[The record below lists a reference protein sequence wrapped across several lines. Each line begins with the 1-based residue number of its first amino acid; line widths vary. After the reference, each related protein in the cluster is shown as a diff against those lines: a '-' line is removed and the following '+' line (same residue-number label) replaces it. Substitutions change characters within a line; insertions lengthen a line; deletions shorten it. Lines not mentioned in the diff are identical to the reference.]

1 MTEQLD
7 TCGCC
12 EPAPE
17 PSPIYNRPG
26 LPALS
31 YRVGS
36 YGTFLRRMSN
46 SLGRYTLP
54 DGEHAGDRPLV
65 DLATRASDDPSI
77 ALLDAAAVVADVLT
91 FYQERIANEGFL
103 RTATERRSVLEMARA
118 IGYELNPGVAAT
130 AYLTF
135 TVEDAEGAP
144 GKSDVPAGTQVM
156 SIPPQGQLPQT
167 FETSDAITARK
178 EWNAIKVLT
187 GTPQTLSASSQ
198 QVYLTGTSTNLQPG
212 DHVLLISALSSESP
226 ALVRVNKVE
235 TDQDAGTTCV
245 TLDTTSSALI
255 GASGTSLGIVD
266 VTQKI
271 TMNKT
276 NVQTWI
282 LNKWWYDK
290 DLNAFLTWND
300 WDTDKLLDT
309 VAEMRAADNG
319 STGSLYAMRASAGIF
334 GNNAPVRSTLPA
346 NATSPATTPNY
357 GQNWDSGYQIWHDQ
371 QGSTSSTYYD
381 STADTYLER
390 SISGLVPD
398 SYVALKTAG
407 GTTGVFKL
415 SSAVERS
422 IAAYAMSSKVTGLK
436 LKKVSGS
443 SLSNNTTDKSAS
455 FKVRDTTAY
464 FKSEKLDLSQLPIT
478 DDITPGTILALDGLV
493 LGLVVGQLVT
503 LSGERTDLP
512 GVTGMEIL
520 TIKTIR
526 HSNGTTLLTFESGW
540 KYTYK
545 RRSVSLNA
553 NTVKATHGETVK
565 ETLGSGNGASAH
577 QSFTLK
583 KPPLTYTSAST
594 PSGGESSLELRV
606 DNILWEEASS
616 LYGLTPRDE
625 KYTVRIEDGGS
636 ANVLFGDGI
645 SGARLPTG
653 EYNVT
658 AVYRSGTG
666 LSGQV
671 DAGLLTLLKTRP
683 LGVKGVSNP
692 LAATGA
698 ADPEL
703 MDNARTNAPLTVRT
717 LDRIVSLQDY
727 EDFARTFSGI
737 GKAQA
742 VALWSGEH
750 QLVHLTIAGA
760 DGKPVDPASD
770 LYENLVDAMDAVR
783 DPAQMVRV
791 DQFDSLL
798 FNLKANLVIDARY
811 IAADVLTEAETALK
825 NAYAFAKRSFGQP
838 VTAAEAVTILQSV
851 EGVMAVDLDKLHLT
865 GASETLNQILL
876 TDIAHVDNGIIHRAQ
891 LLLINTLGIKLLE
904 VQP

>member
-1 MTEQLD
+1 MSEQLD
-7 TCGCC
+7 NCGCC

-31 YRVGS
+31 YRVGT
-36 YGTFLRRMSN
+36 YATFLRGMSN

-54 DGEHAGDRPLV
+54 DGEHAGDRPLA

-167 FETSDAITARK
+167 FETSNDITARK
-178 EWNAIKVLT
+178 EWNAIKLET
-187 GTPQTLSASSQ
+187 GSTQVIDTTNSE
-198 QVYLTGTSTNLQPG
+198 VYLAGTTTNLQPG
-212 DHVLLISALSSESP
+212 DHVLFVTGTAEGSQ
-226 ALVRVNKVE
+226 ALVLIK
-235 TDQDAGTTCV
+235 TATLDQDVGHTVLTFEPYSDAYAMYAAQNSISV
-245 TLDTTSSALI
+245 
-255 GASGTSLGIVD
+255 VD
-266 VTQKI
+266 ITQKI
-271 TMNKT
+271 PMNKT
-276 NVQTWI
+276 TIQTWI
-282 LNKWWYDK
+282 LAKEWTNK
-290 DLNAFLTWND
+290 DLIAFLTWNE
-300 WDTDKLLDT
+300 WDTDKLLET
-309 VAEMRAADNG
+309 VAEMRATDNG
-319 STGSLYAMRASAGIF
+319 SIGSVFAMRASAGFF
-334 GNNAPVRSTLPA
+334 GNNAVAYKSLPSGDDA
-346 NATSPATTPNY
+346 PNF
-357 GQNWDSGYQIWHDQ
+357 GEEWDPNGWQIWKDQ
-371 QGSTSSTYYD
+371 QANDYHD
-381 STADTYLER
+381 STADAYLDR
-390 SISGLVPD
+390 SITGLVPD
-398 SYVALKTAG
+398 SWVALKIAG
-407 GTTGVFKL
+407 GATSVFKI
-415 SSAVERS
+415 SSAVEKS
-422 IAAYAMSSKVTGLK
+422 VAAFAMSGKVTGLK
-436 LKKVSGS
+436 LKKVDGNP
-443 SLSNNTTDKSAS
+443 LTAADKTSS

-464 FKSEKLDLSQLPIT
+464 FKSEKLNLSQLPIT

-503 LSGERTDLP
+503 LSGDRTDLP
-512 GVTGMEIL
+512 GVTGREIL
-520 TIKTIR
+520 TIKTIY
-526 HSNGTTLLTFESGW
+526 HSNGTTQLTFESGW

-565 ETLGSGNGASAH
+565 ETLGSGNGASAY

-606 DNILWEEASS
+606 DNILWEESAS

-625 KYTVRIEDGGS
+625 KFTVRIEDGGT

-666 LSGQV
+666 LTGQV

-683 LGVKGVSNP
+683 LGVKGVTNP

-698 ADPEL
+698 ADPES

-742 VALWSGEH
+742 TALWSGEH
-750 QLVHLTIAGA
+750 HLVHLTIAGA

-791 DQFDSLL
+791 DQYDSLL
-798 FNLKANLVIDARY
+798 FNLSANLVIDARY
-811 IAADVLTEAETALK
+811 IAADVLTDAEAALK
-825 NAYAFAKRSFGQP
+825 DAYAFAKRSFGQP
-838 VTAAEAVTILQSV
+838 VTAAEAVTILQGV
-851 EGVMAVDLDKLHLT
+851 EGVIAVDIDKLHLT
-865 GASETLNQILL
+865 GASEILNQILL
-876 TDIAHVDNGIIHRAQ
+876 TDIAHVDDGVIHRAQ
-891 LLLINTLGIKLLE
+891 LLLVNTLGIKLLE

>member
-1 MTEQLD
+1 MSEQLD
-7 TCGCC
+7 NCGCC

-26 LPALS
+26 LPTLS
-31 YRVGS
+31 YRVGT
-36 YGTFLRRMSN
+36 YGTFLQRMAN
-46 SLGRYTLP
+46 KLARYTLP
-54 DGEHAGDRPLV
+54 DGDHAGDRPLA

-103 RTATERRSVLEMARA
+103 CTATERRSVLEMARA

-144 GKSDVPAGTQVM
+144 GISNVPAGTQVM

-167 FETSDAITARK
+167 FETMDEINARK
-178 EWNAIKVLT
+178 QWNGIHVRKGA
-187 GTPQTLSASSQ
+187 PQSLSTSSQ
-198 QVYLTGTSTNLQPG
+198 QVFLSGTSTNLQPG
-212 DHVLLISALSSESP
+212 DHVLLVTVTGSGDQK
-226 ALVRVNKVE
+226 LVRIKKVE
-235 TDQDAGTTCV
+235 IDQDADITCV
-245 TLDTTSSALI
+245 TLDAPDSALI
-255 GASGTSLGIVD
+255 GASGTSLGMVD
-266 VTQKI
+266 ITQKI
-271 TMNKT
+271 PMNKS

-300 WDTDKLLDT
+300 WNTDELLDT
-309 VAEMRAADNG
+309 VEEMRAADNG
-319 STGSLYAMRASAGIF
+319 SSGSVFALRASSGFF
-334 GNNAPVRSTLPA
+334 GNNAPTRKSLPA
-346 NATSPATTPNY
+346 NATNPNF
-357 GQNWDSGYQIWHDQ
+357 GQDWDSGWQIWLDQ
-371 QGSTSSTYYD
+371 QGGDTSTYHD
-381 STADTYLER
+381 STADAYLER
-390 SISGLVPD
+390 SVTGLVPD
-398 SYVALKTAG
+398 SWVALKTAG
-407 GTTGVFKL
+407 GTKSVFKL
-415 SSAVERS
+415 SSAVEKS
-422 IAAYAMSSKVTGLK
+422 VAAFAMSGKVTGLK
-436 LKKVSGS
+436 LKKVNGT
-443 SLSNNTTDKSAS
+443 SLANTNTDKSSS

-464 FKSEKLDLSQLPIT
+464 FKSEKLNLSQLPIK
-478 DDITPGTILALDGLV
+478 DDITSGANLSLEGLV
-493 LGLVVGQLVT
+493 LGLTIGQLVT
-503 LSGERTDLP
+503 LSGERTDMP
-512 GVTGMEIL
+512 GVTGKEIL

-526 HSNGTTLLTFESGW
+526 HSNGTTQLTFESGW

-553 NTVKATHGETVK
+553 NTVKATHGETIK
-565 ETLGSGNGASAH
+565 ETLGSGNGALTH

-594 PSGGESSLELRV
+594 PSGGENSLELRV
-606 DNILWEEASS
+606 DSVLWKEASS

-625 KYTVRIEDGGS
+625 KFTVRIEDGGT
-636 ANVLFGDGI
+636 ANILFGDGV

-653 EYNVT
+653 EFNVT

-683 LGVKGVSNP
+683 LGVRSVTNP
-692 LAATGA
+692 LAASGA
-698 ADPEL
+698 ADPEK
-703 MDNARTNAPLTVRT
+703 MEDARTNAPLTVRT

-742 VALWSGEH
+742 VALWNGEH
-750 QLVHLTIAGA
+750 HLVHLTIAGA

-770 LYENLVDAMDAVR
+770 LYKNLVDAMNAVR

-791 DQFDSLL
+791 DQFDLLL
-798 FNLKANLVIDARY
+798 FNIKANLVIDNRY
-811 IAADVLTEAETALK
+811 IAADVLSHAETALK
-825 NAYAFAKRSFGQP
+825 EAFKFAKRAFGQP
-838 VTAAEAVTILQSV
+838 VTAAEVMTVLQ
-851 EGVMAVDLDKLHLT
+851 GVKGVIAVDLDALHLT
-865 GASETLNQILL
+865 GTTEVLNQILA
-876 TDIAHVDNGIIHRAQ
+876 TDIAHVDNGVIHHAQ

-904 VQP
+904 AQP

>member
-31 YRVGS
+31 YRVGT
-36 YGTFLRRMSN
+36 YATFLRRMSN

-54 DGEHAGDRPLV
+54 DGEHAGERPLV

-156 SIPPQGQLPQT
+156 SIPPQGQFPQT
-167 FETSDAITARK
+167 FETTDAITARK
-178 EWNAIKVLT
+178 QWNAIRVRA
-187 GTPQTLSASSQ
+187 GAPQALSTSSQ

-212 DHVLLISALSSESP
+212 DHVLLVTGTGAGSQ
-226 ALVRVNKVE
+226 ALVRVNKIE
-235 TDQDAGTTCV
+235 IDQDAAMTCV
-245 TLDTTSSALI
+245 TLDAPNSALI
-255 GASGTSLGIVD
+255 SASGTALGVVD
-266 VTQKI
+266 ITQKI
-271 TMNKT
+271 LMSRTT
-276 NVQTWI
+276 IQTWI

-290 DLNAFLTWND
+290 DLNAFLTWNE
-300 WDTDKLLDT
+300 WDTDKLLET

-319 STGSLYAMRASAGIF
+319 STGSVYAMRASAGFF
-334 GNNAPVRSTLPA
+334 GNNAVAFKSLPSGTGA
-346 NATSPATTPNY
+346 PSF
-357 GQNWDSGYQIWHDQ
+357 GENWETNGWEIWKDQ
-371 QGSTSSTYYD
+371 QKNTYLD
-381 STADTYLER
+381 STADAYLER
-390 SISGLVPD
+390 SITGLVPE
-398 SYVALKTAG
+398 SWVALKTAG
-407 GTTGVFKL
+407 GTISVFKL
-415 SSAVERS
+415 SAAVEKS
-422 IAAYAMSSKVTGLK
+422 VAAFAMSGKVTGLK
-436 LKKVSGS
+436 LKKVNGS
-443 SLSNNTTDKSAS
+443 SLSNNTTDKSSS
-455 FKVRDTTAY
+455 FNVRDTTAY
-464 FKSEKLDLSQLPIT
+464 FKSEKLNLSQLPFT
-478 DDITPGTILALDGLV
+478 DDITPGAILALDGLV
-493 LGLVVGQLVT
+493 LGLIVGQLVT
-503 LSGERTDLP
+503 LSGERTDMP
-512 GVTGMEIL
+512 GVTGREVL

-526 HSNGTTLLTFESGW
+526 HSNGTTQLAFESGW

-553 NTVKATHGETVK
+553 NTVKATQGETVK
-565 ETLGSGNGASAH
+565 EALGSGNGATAH

-606 DNILWEEASS
+606 DNVLWEESAS
-616 LYGLTPRDE
+616 LYGLTRRDE
-625 KYTVRIEDGGS
+625 KYTVRIEDGGT

-658 AVYRSGTG
+658 AIYRSGTG

-683 LGVKGVSNP
+683 LGVKGVTNP

-698 ADPEL
+698 ADPES

-750 QLVHLTIAGA
+750 HLVHLTIAGA

-770 LYENLVDAMDAVR
+770 LYENLVDAMEAVR

-791 DQFDSLL
+791 DQYDSLL
-798 FNLKANLVIDARY
+798 FNLKAGLVIDARY
-811 IAADVLTEAETALK
+811 IAADVLTDAEAALK
-825 NAYAFAKRSFGQP
+825 DAYAFAKRFFGQP
-838 VTAAEAVTILQSV
+838 VTAAEAVTILQGV
-851 EGVMAVDLDKLHLT
+851 EGVIAVDLDQLHLT
-865 GASETLNQILL
+865 GAAETLNQILL
-876 TDIAHVDNGIIHRAQ
+876 TDIAHVDNGVIHRAQ

>member
-1 MTEQLD
+1 MSEQLD
-7 TCGCC
+7 NCGCC

-26 LPALS
+26 LPMLS
-31 YRVGS
+31 YRAGT
-36 YGTFLRRMSN
+36 YATFLHRMAN
-46 SLGRYTLP
+46 KLGMYILP
-54 DGEHAGDRPLV
+54 DGDHAGDRPLS

-144 GKSDVPAGTQVM
+144 GKSNIPAGTQVM

-167 FETSDAITARK
+167 FETAEDVTARK
-178 EWNAIKVLT
+178 EWNGICVQT
-187 GTPQTLSASSQ
+187 GDPQALSTSSQ
-198 QVYLTGTSTNLQPG
+198 QVYLSGTSTNLQPG
-212 DHVLLISALSSESP
+212 DYVLLVTGTGSGDQAL
-226 ALVRVNKVE
+226 ARVQKVE
-235 TDQDAGTTCV
+235 TDQDAGITHV
-245 TLDTTSSALI
+245 TFAPSPTLSPFSY
-255 GASGTSLGIVD
+255 SGPSLGVVD
-266 VTQKI
+266 INQKI
-271 TMNKT
+271 PLNKT

-282 LNKWWYDK
+282 LNKTWSDK
-290 DLNAFLTWND
+290 NLNAFLTWNE
-300 WDTDKLLDT
+300 WNTAELYDTL
-309 VAEMRAADNG
+309 AELRSQNNG
-319 STGSLYAMRASAGIF
+319 STGSVFALRASAGFF
-334 GNNAPVRSTLPA
+334 GNSAPAYKSLP
-346 NATSPATTPNY
+346 SGDGTPDF
-357 GQNWDSGYQIWHDQ
+357 GQTWNNGWQIWRDQ
-371 QGSTSSTYYD
+371 QAANTTTYHD
-381 STADTYLER
+381 STADAYLER
-390 SISGLVPD
+390 TITGLVPD
-398 SYVALKTAG
+398 SWCILQATD
-407 GTTGVFKL
+407 GTQRFYKI
-415 SSAVERS
+415 SASVEKS
-422 IAAYAMSSKVTGLK
+422 IAAFAMSGKVTGLK
-436 LKKVSGS
+436 FKKLDGS
-443 SLSNNTTDKSAS
+443 SLTNAEKSSA
-455 FKVRDTTAY
+455 FTVRDTTAY
-464 FKSEKLDLSQLPIT
+464 FKSEQLKLSQLPIT
-478 DDITPGTILALDGLV
+478 EDLTLGTILPLNGLV
-493 LGLVVGQLVT
+493 LGLTVGQPVT
-503 LSGERTDLP
+503 LSGDRTDMP
-512 GVTGMEIL
+512 GVTGKEIL
-520 TIKTIR
+520 TIKTIN
-526 HSNGTTLLTFESGW
+526 HSNGTTQLSFKSGW

-553 NTVKATHGETVK
+553 NTVKATHGETIK
-565 ETLGSGNGASAH
+565 ETLGSGNGALTH

-606 DNILWEEASS
+606 DSVLWEEASS
-616 LYGLTPRDE
+616 LYGLTQRDE

-636 ANVLFGDGI
+636 ANILFGDGV

-653 EYNVT
+653 EFNVT
-658 AVYRSGTG
+658 AIYRSGTG
-666 LSGQV
+666 LAGQV

-683 LGVKGVSNP
+683 LGVRNVTNP
-692 LAATGA
+692 LAASGA
-698 ADPEL
+698 ADPEK
-703 MDNARTNAPLTVRT
+703 MEDARTNAPLTVRT

-750 QLVHLTIAGA
+750 HLVHLTIAGA

-770 LYENLVDAMDAVR
+770 LYKNLVDAMNTVR

-798 FNLKANLVIDARY
+798 FNLIAKLVIDTRY
-811 IAADVLTEAETALK
+811 IAADVFSDAETALK
-825 NAYAFAKRSFGQP
+825 EAYAFAKRAFGQP
-838 VTAAEAVTILQSV
+838 VTAAEVVTILQGV
-851 EGVMAVDLDKLHLT
+851 EGVIAVDLDALHPT
-865 GASETLNQILL
+865 GTGEAPNQILPA
-876 TDIAHVDNGIIHRAQ
+876 DIAHVDNGIIHRAQ

>member
-7 TCGCC
+7 NCGCC

-31 YRVGS
+31 YRAGT
-36 YGTFLRRMSN
+36 YATFLRRMSN
-46 SLGRYTLP
+46 SIGRYTLP
-54 DGEHAGDRPLV
+54 DGEHAGDRPLS

-144 GKSDVPAGTQVM
+144 GKSEVPAGTQVM

-167 FETSDAITARK
+167 FETADDITARK
-178 EWNAIKVLT
+178 QWNAVRVKS
-187 GTPQTLSASSQ
+187 GMPQSLYSSSE
-198 QVYLTGTSTNLQPG
+198 QVYLYGTTTNLQPG
-212 DHVLLISALSSESP
+212 DHIILVSSMSSEQP
-226 ALVRVNKVE
+226 KLIRVKSIE
-235 TDQDAGTTCV
+235 IDQDAKNTKVILEQPSPEG
-245 TLDTTSSALI
+245 LIGSSA
-255 GASGTSLGIVD
+255 TSLGVVD
-266 VTQKI
+266 ITQKI
-271 TMNKT
+271 PMNKT
-276 NVQTWI
+276 TIQTWI

-290 DLNAFLTWND
+290 DLIAFLTWNE
-300 WDTDKLLDT
+300 WDTEKLLAT
-309 VAEMRAADNG
+309 VAEMRASDNG
-319 STGSLYAMRASAGIF
+319 STGSVYAMRASAGIF
-334 GNNAPVRSTLPA
+334 GNNAPAKKALPSGTGA
-346 NATSPATTPNY
+346 PDF
-357 GQNWDSGYQIWHDQ
+357 GQNWDNGSGWQIWLDQ
-371 QGSTSSTYYD
+371 QAANTTTYLD
-381 STADTYLER
+381 STADAYLER
-390 SISGLVPD
+390 SITGLVPD
-398 SYVALKTAG
+398 SWVAFRTAG
-407 GTTGVFKL
+407 GTTSVFKL
-415 SSAVERS
+415 SSAVEKS
-422 IAAYAMSSKVTGLK
+422 VAAFAMSGKITGLK
-436 LKKVSGS
+436 LKKLDGN
-443 SLSNNTTDKSAS
+443 LLTTADKSSS

-464 FKSEKLDLSQLPIT
+464 FKSEKLSLSLLPIM

-493 LGLVVGQLVT
+493 LGLTVGQVVT
-503 LSGERTDLP
+503 MSGERTDMP
-512 GVTGMEIL
+512 GVTGREIL

-526 HSNGTTLLTFESGW
+526 HSNGTTQLTFESGW
-540 KYTYK
+540 KFTYK
-545 RRSVSLNA
+545 RRSVILNA

-606 DNILWEEASS
+606 DNILWEESAS
-616 LYGLTPRDE
+616 LYGLTRRDE

-666 LSGQV
+666 LTGQV

-683 LGVKGVSNP
+683 LGVKGVTNP

-698 ADPEL
+698 ADTES
-703 MDNARTNAPLTVRT
+703 MDNARTNAPLNVRT

-742 VALWSGEH
+742 TALWSGEH
-750 QLVHLTIAGA
+750 HLVHLTIAGA

-770 LYENLVDAMDAVR
+770 LYKNLVDAMDAVR
-783 DPAQMVRV
+783 DPAQKVRV
-791 DQFDSLL
+791 DQYDSLL
-798 FNLKANLVIDARY
+798 YNLKANLVIDARY
-811 IAADVLTEAETALK
+811 IAADVLVDAETALK
-825 NAYAFAKRSFGQP
+825 DTYAFAKRSFGQP
-838 VTAAEAVTILQSV
+838 VTTAEAVTILQGV
-851 EGVMAVDLDKLHLT
+851 EGVVAVDIDKLHLT
-865 GASETLNQILL
+865 GSAETLNQILL
-876 TDIAHVDNGIIHRAQ
+876 TDIAHVDNGVIHRAQ

>member
-1 MTEQLD
+1 
-7 TCGCC
+7 
-12 EPAPE
+12 
-17 PSPIYNRPG
+17 

-31 YRVGS
+31 YRVGT
-36 YGTFLRRMSN
+36 YATFLRRMSN

-54 DGEHAGDRPLV
+54 DGEHASDRPLA

-77 ALLDAAAVVADVLT
+77 AMLDAAAVVADVLT

-144 GKSDVPAGTQVM
+144 GISDVPAGTQVM
-156 SIPPQGQLPQT
+156 SIPPQGQFPQT
-167 FETSDAITARK
+167 FETSDSITARK
-178 EWNAIKVLT
+178 EWNAIRLKT
-187 GTPQTLSASSQ
+187 GSAQVISTSNNE
-198 QVYLTGTSTNLQPG
+198 VYLAGTSTNLQPG
-212 DHVLLISALSSESP
+212 DHVLFVTGNTEGSQALARIKTVTP
-226 ALVRVNKVE
+226 
-235 TDQDAGTTCV
+235 DQDAGHTVLTFEPYS
-245 TLDTTSSALI
+245 DAYGISAAATSI
-255 GASGTSLGIVD
+255 GVVD
-266 VTQKI
+266 ITQKI
-271 TMNKT
+271 PMNKS
-276 NVQTWI
+276 NIETWI
-282 LNKWWYDK
+282 LGKEWTNE

-300 WDTDKLLDT
+300 WQTNELLDT
-309 VAEMRAADNG
+309 LNDIRETSNNHFG
-319 STGSLYAMRASAGIF
+319 SIHAMRSSAGIF
-334 GNNAPVRSTLPA
+334 GNNAVAFKALPP
-346 NATSPATTPNY
+346 TDTDKPNF
-357 GQNWDSGYQIWHDQ
+357 GQPWDGGWEIWKDQ
-371 QGSTSSTYYD
+371 QAANTTTYLD
-381 STADTYLER
+381 STADVYLER
-390 SISGLVPD
+390 SVTGLVPD
-398 SYVALKTAG
+398 SWVVLKKAG
-407 GTTGVFKL
+407 GSTHVYKL
-415 SSAVERS
+415 STAVEKS
-422 IAAYAMSSKVTGLK
+422 VAAFAMSGKVTGLK
-436 LKKVSGS
+436 LKKLDGNP
-443 SLSNNTTDKSAS
+443 LTTTDKSSS

-464 FKSEKLDLSQLPIT
+464 FKSEELKLSQSPISG
-478 DDITPGTILALDGLV
+478 DLTPASALTLEGLV
-493 LGLVVGQLVT
+493 LGITVGQLVT
-503 LSGERTDLP
+503 LSGDRTDMP
-512 GVTGMEIL
+512 GVEGKEVL
-520 TIKTIR
+520 TIKTIE
-526 HSNGTTLLTFESGW
+526 HHNGITQLTFESGW

-545 RRSVSLNA
+545 RRSVTLNA

-565 ETLGSGNGASAH
+565 ETLGSGNGASTH

-606 DNILWEEASS
+606 DNILWEEAGS
-616 LYGLTPRDE
+616 LYGLTPRNE

-671 DAGLLTLLKTRP
+671 EAGLLTLLKTRP
-683 LGVKGVSNP
+683 LGVKGVTNP

-698 ADPEL
+698 ADPES

-750 QLVHLTIAGA
+750 HLVHLTIAGA

-770 LYENLVDAMDAVR
+770 LYENLVDALDTVR

-798 FNLKANLVIDARY
+798 FNLHANLVIDARY
-811 IAADVLTEAETALK
+811 IAADVLTEAETALID
-825 NAYAFAKRSFGQP
+825 AYAFAKRTFGQP
-838 VTAAEAVTILQSV
+838 VTAAEAITILQGV
-851 EGVMAVDLDKLHLT
+851 EGVIAVDLDKLYLT

-876 TDIAHVDNGIIHRAQ
+876 TDIAHVDNGVIHRAQ
-891 LLLINTLGIKLLE
+891 LLLVNTLGIQLLE

>member
-7 TCGCC
+7 NCGCC

-26 LPALS
+26 LPALA
-31 YRVGS
+31 YRVGT
-36 YGTFLRRMSN
+36 YATFLRRMSN

-54 DGEHAGDRPLV
+54 DGDNAGERPLA

-103 RTATERRSVLEMARA
+103 RTAIERRSVLEMARA

-144 GKSDVPAGTQVM
+144 GRSDVPAGTQVM

-167 FETSDAITARK
+167 FETADDITALK
-178 EWNAIKVLT
+178 QWNAIKVLA
-187 GTPQTLSASSQ
+187 GAPQALSTSSQ

-212 DHVLLISALSSESP
+212 DHVLLVTGASAGSQ
-226 ALVRVNKVE
+226 ALVRVTKVE
-235 TDQDAGTTCV
+235 TDQDAKTTLITFESGSGV
-245 TLDTTSSALI
+245 YINSLTTSQ
-255 GASGTSLGIVD
+255 GVVD
-266 VTQKI
+266 VNQKI
-271 TMNKT
+271 SMNKT
-276 NVQTWI
+276 NIQTWI

-309 VAEMRAADNG
+309 VAEMRAANNG
-319 STGSLYAMRASAGIF
+319 SLGNVYAMRASAGFF
-334 GNNAPVRSTLPA
+334 GNNAVAFKSLPP
-346 NATSPATTPNY
+346 TDTGKPNF
-357 GQNWDSGYQIWHDQ
+357 GQTWDSGYQIWYDQ
-371 QGSTSSTYYD
+371 QGSTTSTYYD
-381 STADTYLER
+381 STADAYLER
-390 SISGLVPD
+390 SITGLVPD

-407 GTTGVFKL
+407 GTTSIFKL

-422 IAAYAMSSKVTGLK
+422 VAAFAMSGKVTGLK
-436 LKKVSGS
+436 LKKLDGNP
-443 SLSNNTTDKSAS
+443 LTTADKSSS

-464 FKSEKLDLSQLPIT
+464 FKSEKLNLSQLPIT

-493 LGLVVGQLVT
+493 LGLVVGQMVT
-503 LSGERTDLP
+503 LSGERTDMP
-512 GVTGMEIL
+512 GVTGREIL
-520 TIKTIR
+520 TIKSIR
-526 HSNGTTLLTFESGW
+526 HSNGTTQLTFESGW

-545 RRSVSLNA
+545 RRSMSLNA

-606 DNILWEEASS
+606 DNILWEESAS
-616 LYGLTPRDE
+616 LYGLTRRDE
-625 KYTVRIEDGGS
+625 KYTVRIEDGGT

-666 LSGQV
+666 LTGQV

-683 LGVKGVSNP
+683 LGVKGVTNP

-698 ADPEL
+698 ADPES

-750 QLVHLTIAGA
+750 HLVHLTIAGA

-798 FNLKANLVIDARY
+798 FNL
-811 IAADVLTEAETALK
+811 
-825 NAYAFAKRSFGQP
+825 
-838 VTAAEAVTILQSV
+838 
-851 EGVMAVDLDKLHLT
+851 
-865 GASETLNQILL
+865 
-876 TDIAHVDNGIIHRAQ
+876 
-891 LLLINTLGIKLLE
+891 
-904 VQP
+904 